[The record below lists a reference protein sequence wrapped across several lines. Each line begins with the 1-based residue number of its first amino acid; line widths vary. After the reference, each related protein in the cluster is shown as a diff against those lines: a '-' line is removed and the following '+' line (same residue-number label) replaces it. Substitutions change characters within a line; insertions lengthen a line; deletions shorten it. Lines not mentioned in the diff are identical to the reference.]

1 MILRGAEGYE
11 VRSDIDSEGFVWSAG
26 ADWLA
31 ATLAGGNTLHGWAAG
46 HDHVVSFT
54 GRGTVHA
61 VPAPTL
67 GPDRRD
73 HWAVRHYRRGGAV
86 ARYLGDRYLAAGGD
100 SGPGLELKRDGWGA
114 AVDRVRDVRDLA
126 AGGGSRPGRELRASV
141 EARKRGVPTPAVV
154 AGATYSA
161 GMFYRADL
169 ATELIPDAESLADLL
184 FGNSDSQVDVEKALH
199 VAGKVVRKLEDARVL
214 HPDVN
219 AGNILLRIHL
229 GETEAHVIDLDRCNI
244 LPQAAPGPHHFMRG
258 RLERSLRR
266 LADRHAVELSDGC
279 WRALRDGFGES

>member
-1 MILRGAEGYE
+1 VILRGAEGYE
-11 VRSDIDSEGFVWSAG
+11 VHSGVASQGFVWSAG

-31 ATLAGGNTLHGWAAG
+31 ATLEGGNTLHEWAAG
-46 HDHVVSFT
+46 HDDVVTFS
-54 GRGTVHA
+54 GRGAVHA
-61 VPAPTL
+61 VPAPTP

-73 HWAVRHYRRGGAV
+73 RWAVRHYRRGGAI
-86 ARYLGDRYLAAGGD
+86 ARYLDDRYLVAGD
-100 SGPGLELKRDGWGA
+100 S
-114 AVDRVRDVRDLA
+114 
-126 AGGGSRPGRELRASV
+126 RPMRELQASV
-141 EARKRGVPTPAVV
+141 EARKRGIPTPAVV

-161 GMFYRADL
+161 GLFYRADL

-184 FGNSDSQVDVEKALH
+184 FGNSESQVDVEKALH
-199 VAGKVVRKLEDARVL
+199 VAGKVVRKLEDTRVL

-219 AGNILLRIHL
+219 ARNILLRVHL

-244 LPQAAPGPHHFMRG
+244 LTQAAPGPHHFMRG

-279 WRALRDGFGES
+279 WRALRDGFGETS

>member
-61 VPAPTL
+61 VPAP
-67 GPDRRD
+67 
-73 HWAVRHYRRGGAV
+73 
-86 ARYLGDRYLAAGGD
+86 
-100 SGPGLELKRDGWGA
+100 
-114 AVDRVRDVRDLA
+114 
-126 AGGGSRPGRELRASV
+126 
-141 EARKRGVPTPAVV
+141 AVV

-199 VAGKVVRKLEDARVL
+199 VAGKVVRKLEDTRVL

-229 GETEAHVIDLDRCNI
+229 GEIEAHVIDLDRCNI
-244 LPQAAPGPHHFMRG
+244 LPQATPGPHHFMRG
-258 RLERSLRR
+258 RLERSLQR
-266 LADRHAVELSDGC
+266 LADRHAVELPDGC

>member
-1 MILRGAEGYE
+1 MTLRGAEGYE
-11 VRSDIDSEGFVWSAG
+11 ARSDVHSEGFVWSAG

-31 ATLAGGNTLHGWAAG
+31 ETLAGGNTLHGWAAE
-46 HDHVVSFT
+46 HEHAVSFT

-86 ARYLGDRYLAAGGD
+86 ARYLDDRYVAAGD
-100 SGPGLELKRDGWGA
+100 
-114 AVDRVRDVRDLA
+114 
-126 AGGGSRPGRELRASV
+126 SRPIRELSASV

-169 ATELIPDAESLADLL
+169 ATELIPDAESLRDLL
-184 FGNSDSQVDVEKALH
+184 FGNSDSQIDAEKALH
-199 VAGKVVRKLEDARVL
+199 VAGKVVRRLEDTRVL
-214 HPDVN
+214 HLDVN
-219 AGNILLRIHL
+219 AGNVLLRVHL
-229 GETEAHVIDLDRCNI
+229 AETEAHVIDLDRCNI
-244 LPQAAPGPHHFMRG
+244 VTPAAPGPHHFMRE
-258 RLERSLRR
+258 RLERSLRG

-279 WRALRDGFGES
+279 WRALRDGFGERS

>member
-31 ATLAGGNTLHGWAAG
+31 AILAGGNTLHGWAAG

-86 ARYLGDRYLAAGGD
+86 ARYLDDRYLAAGGD
-100 SGPGLELKRDGWGA
+100 SRPVRELK
-114 AVDRVRDVRDLA
+114 
-126 AGGGSRPGRELRASV
+126 ASV

-199 VAGKVVRKLEDARVL
+199 VAGKVVRKLEDTRVL

-229 GETEAHVIDLDRCNI
+229 GEIEAHVIDLDRCNI

-258 RLERSLRR
+258 RLERSLRK
-266 LADRHAVELSDGC
+266 LADRHAVELPDGC